1 MMSDIKGGS
10 EEEDN
15 SPGPGRGSVVSGR
28 KKAVVEYIC
37 HNQPLHEDGAD
48 SMAASHL
55 PQNQGVRESKRP
67 QGREGSATEGFV
79 VGDEFE

>member
-1 MMSDIKGGS
+1 MTSDIKGS

-28 KKAVVEYIC
+28 KKVVVEYIC
-37 HNQPLHEDGAD
+37 HNQPLHEDGAN

-55 PQNQGVRESKRP
+55 PQNQGVRE
-67 QGREGSATEGFV
+67 GREGSATEGFV